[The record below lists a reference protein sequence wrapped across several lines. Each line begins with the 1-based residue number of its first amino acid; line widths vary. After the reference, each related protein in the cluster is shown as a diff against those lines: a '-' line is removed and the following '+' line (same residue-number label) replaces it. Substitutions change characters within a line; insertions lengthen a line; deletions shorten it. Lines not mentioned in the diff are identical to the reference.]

1 MSWLF
6 GKKDI
11 DENLLNVLVEYYITR
26 MDTIPTQTNEDSIKN
41 FYKFYGFEDEQFKPD
56 KLYNN
61 KDKEFNFV
69 NSYTEIPK
77 GDRFIDVTENNKNEL
92 KNKLG
97 PAMFMYLHYIKENS
111 KFITE
116 LMKKLDDK
124 RKKLSNDDDRKPYVL
139 SHLKNIKKI
148 NGDNNVESTIL
159 KLLKNEYIQPDD
171 WKFIDDLI
179 DTELNDDDIYRLE
192 DLNRLEN
199 LKKITN
205 T

>member
-1 MSWLF
+1 MGF

-26 MDTIPTQTNEDSIKN
+26 MDTIPANSYTNAVIK
-41 FYKFYGFEDEQFKPD
+41 FYKFYGFENGQFNPD
-56 KLYNN
+56 KLYNDDN
-61 KDKEFNFV
+61 KEFNFV

-77 GDRFIDVTENNKNEL
+77 GDRFIDVTETNKDEL

-97 PAMFMYLHYIKENS
+97 PAMFMYLHYINKES

-124 RKKLSNDDDRKPYVL
+124 RTNLSNDDDRKPYVL

-159 KLLKNEYIQPDD
+159 KLLKNKYIQPDD

-179 DTELNDDDIYRLE
+179 DTKLNVDDINELNALID
-192 DLNRLEN
+192 
-199 LKKITN
+199 LKK
-205 T
+205 